1 MIQLCLLSL
10 AAALFQG
17 INISYLSFR
26 LLFRRTEIPSSS
38 SPKMIFWYNICAE
51 IRHMILV
58 QLARAVPHEKG
69 AMAAYAR
76 VSKEWQTFFEP
87 YSFRSLKIQSTDLKR
102 FQEIFAVHR
111 RRAYLQHLGLKTTIP
126 EHKLELLRLVR
137 CTDIENLFAQ
147 MTLLYKRRS
156 EYDTHMPWIEKQE
169 YRNNVEFDNALRS
182 LFHCLTYW
190 TVRQVHFLGIKLEI
204 IADSKSHWQEA
215 ATVIQELCEPMVIHI
230 PDRLVVSSYCQEKT
244 LRAAELDFH
253 FLLGVMNWELP
264 VVQVISEVSIP
275 KSNIHQLEPNSVVHI
290 LNSLPRLRTFIWAI
304 RPHVSRRDKRRFY
317 EQFQETVH
325 MWPKSLTRVGLTQSS
340 STRLQRRGNPEL
352 ISLVSTLST
361 QFKDLE
367 ITSTYSDTNELLFWA
382 KAANVSVKPDSRI

>member
-1 MIQLCLLSL
+1 
-10 AAALFQG
+10 
-17 INISYLSFR
+17 
-26 LLFRRTEIPSSS
+26 
-38 SPKMIFWYNICAE
+38 MIFWYNICAE